1 MKMIITTIDF
11 QTPVPFLWNLEDP
24 MEKETSKRII
34 TLIKS
39 YYSQTPMSFLWKFI
53 MMIKYV

>member
-24 MEKETSKRII
+24 TEKETSKRII